1 MDDVELRYALLE
13 KARSVIFNEWEQR
26 VKVEEA
32 VARFEGRPPTVI
44 RPPTLHRVMVL
55 AEKFY
60 GFVKTPPVNPTNPLN
75 KPPAFDFESSED
87 PSKDPSDSEGEDSSE
102 SEEVDLSEGEESS
115 ASEGEE

>member
-26 VKVEEA
+26 VRVEEA
-32 VARFEGRPPTVI
+32 VARFENRPPVVI

-60 GFVKTPPVNPTNPLN
+60 GFVKTPPLIPTNPLS
-75 KPPAFDFESSED
+75 KPLSLD
-87 PSKDPSDSEGEDSSE
+87 SDSPEDSSSEPE
-102 SEEVDLSEGEESS
+102 SGDTPEPEGEE
-115 ASEGEE
+115 